1 MMWIHWLESAEAIRQ
16 QFVRTRAFGE
26 RYRGGILFATVTLI
40 MGMGYV
46 AIGIGTETIPP
57 TVLAAF
63 RFDVSAVVLLTYA
76 VLSGHW
82 RPRTTVDVFAII
94 TLGELVFAGTIGFL
108 FVGQQYT
115 TPSIAAVVMGL
126 GPIVTIPIA
135 YLLVPSERL
144 SRADIVGVLLG
155 FFGVAIV
162 ANPSPAQ
169 AAMGANVGIAFV
181 CCAVLSSSLGGVLL
195 SRFET
200 ELSPVVLTGWGA
212 LLGGM
217 TLHLVS
223 IGLGESART
232 ISWTP
237 ASLVALVYLAVIVG
251 VGGYTALLVL
261 LTEIG
266 PTRSSLTSF
275 ASPIVAIGAGW
286 FLVGE
291 AVTVTTLVGL
301 VVVVGGFALPNWSSL
316 SQTVHRFRRRPIQLV
331 EE

>member
-1 MMWIHWLESAEAIRQ
+1 M
-16 QFVRTRAFGE
+16 
-26 RYRGGILFATVTLI
+26 TVTLV
-40 MGMGYV
+40 MGVGYV
-46 AIGIGTETIPP
+46 AIGIGTETVPP

-63 RFDVSAVVLLTYA
+63 RFDVSAGVLLTYA

-82 RPRTTVDVFAII
+82 RPRTTVDVLAII

-115 TPSIAAVVMGL
+115 TASIAAVVMGL

-144 SRADIVGVLLG
+144 SRADIVGLLLG
-155 FFGVAIV
+155 FFGVVIV

-169 AAMGANVGIAFV
+169 AATGANAGIVFV

-200 ELSPVVLTGWGA
+200 ELSPLALTGWGA
-212 LLGGM
+212 LLGGT
-217 TLHLVS
+217 TLHVVT
-223 IGLGESART
+223 IGLGESTET

-237 ASLVALVYLAVIVG
+237 ASIVVLVYLAVIVG
-251 VGGYTALLVL
+251 IGGYAALLVL
-261 LTEIG
+261 LSEVG
-266 PTRSSLTSF
+266 PTRTSLTSF

-286 FLVGE
+286 FLIGE
-291 AVTVTTLVGL
+291 VVTVTTLVGL
-301 VVVVGGFALPNWSSL
+301 VVVVGGFAVSNWSSL
-316 SQTVHRFRRRPIQLV
+316 SQTLDRFG
-331 EE
+331 